1 MSLNVPP
8 VRVSADRLSALT
20 DADRRSSLSPE
31 PAKRPRMSEKKR
43 PRMSEKKRQ
52 RLEKNRESARLSRH
66 RKKQYQRM
74 LDSKATDLLQ
84 ELVDAK
90 QRRLRRISESYQ
102 ESINAALLQD
112 TSVCESEVRDG

>member
-31 PAKRPRMSEKKR
+31 PAKR

-112 TSVCESEVRDG
+112 TSVGKSEVRDG

>member
-31 PAKRPRMSEKKR
+31 PAKR

-112 TSVCESEVRDG
+112 TTVGKSEVRDG

>member
-20 DADRRSSLSPE
+20 DADRRSSRSPE
-31 PAKRPRMSEKKR
+31 PAKR

-112 TSVCESEVRDG
+112 TSVGKSEVRDG

>member
-20 DADRRSSLSPE
+20 DADRRSSMSPE
-31 PAKRPRMSEKKR
+31 PAKR

>member
-8 VRVSADRLSALT
+8 VSVSADRLSALT

-31 PAKRPRMSEKKR
+31 PAKR

-112 TSVCESEVRDG
+112 TSVGKSEVRDG

>member
-20 DADRRSSLSPE
+20 DADRRSSMSPE
-31 PAKRPRMSEKKR
+31 PAKR

-112 TSVCESEVRDG
+112 TSVGKSEVRDG

>member
-20 DADRRSSLSPE
+20 DADRRSSMSPE
-31 PAKRPRMSEKKR
+31 PAKR

-84 ELVDAK
+84 ERGDAK

>member
-31 PAKRPRMSEKKR
+31 PAKRPW
-43 PRMSEKKRQ
+43 MSEKKRQ

-112 TSVCESEVRDG
+112 TSVGESEVRDG

>member
-31 PAKRPRMSEKKR
+31 PAKRPRR
-43 PRMSEKKRQ
+43 SEKKRQ

-112 TSVCESEVRDG
+112 TSVGESEVRDG

>member
-20 DADRRSSLSPE
+20 DADRRSSMSPE
-31 PAKRPRMSEKKR
+31 PAKR

-90 QRRLRRISESYQ
+90 QRRLRRINESYQ

-112 TSVCESEVRDG
+112 TSVGGSEVRDG

>member
-20 DADRRSSLSPE
+20 DADRRSSMSPE
-31 PAKRPRMSEKKR
+31 PAKR

-102 ESINAALLQD
+102 ESINSALLQD
-112 TSVCESEVRDG
+112 TSVGKSEVRDG

>member
-31 PAKRPRMSEKKR
+31 PAKR

-102 ESINAALLQD
+102 ESIIAALLQD
-112 TSVCESEVRDG
+112 TSVGESEVRDG

>member
-8 VRVSADRLSALT
+8 VRVSAARLSALT
-20 DADRRSSLSPE
+20 DADRRSSMSPE
-31 PAKRPRMSEKKR
+31 PAKR

-112 TSVCESEVRDG
+112 TSVGESEVRDG

>member
-31 PAKRPRMSEKKR
+31 PAKR

-112 TSVCESEVRDG
+112 TSVGESEVRDG

>member
-31 PAKRPRMSEKKR
+31 PAKR

-90 QRRLRRISESYQ
+90 QRRLRRINESYQ

-112 TSVCESEVRDG
+112 TSVGGSEVRDG

>member
-31 PAKRPRMSEKKR
+31 PAKR

-112 TSVCESEVRDG
+112 TSVGGSEVRDG

>member
-20 DADRRSSLSPE
+20 DADRRSSMSPE
-31 PAKRPRMSEKKR
+31 PAKR

-84 ELVDAK
+84 LPGVD
-90 QRRLRRISESYQ
+90 QRG
-102 ESINAALLQD
+102 AAAGHE
-112 TSVCESEVRDG
+112 CG

>member
-8 VRVSADRLSALT
+8 VR
-20 DADRRSSLSPE
+20 
-31 PAKRPRMSEKKR
+31 
-43 PRMSEKKRQ
+43 
-52 RLEKNRESARLSRH
+52 
-66 RKKQYQRM
+66 
-74 LDSKATDLLQ
+74 SKATDLLQ

-112 TSVCESEVRDG
+112 TSVGKSEVRDG

>member
-43 PRMSEKKRQ
+43 Q

-74 LDSKATDLLQ
+74 LDSKATALLQ

-112 TSVCESEVRDG
+112 TSVGGSEVRDG

>member
-20 DADRRSSLSPE
+20 DADRRSSMSPE
-31 PAKRPRMSEKKR
+31 PAKR

-112 TSVCESEVRDG
+112 TSVGESEVRDG

>member
-20 DADRRSSLSPE
+20 DADRRSSMSPE
-31 PAKRPRMSEKKR
+31 PAKR

-52 RLEKNRESARLSRH
+52 RLEKNRASARLSRH

-112 TSVCESEVRDG
+112 TSVGESEVRDG

>member
-31 PAKRPRMSEKKR
+31 PARR

-66 RKKQYQRM
+66 RKKQYQQM

-112 TSVCESEVRDG
+112 TTVGESEVRDG

>member
-31 PAKRPRMSEKKR
+31 PAKR